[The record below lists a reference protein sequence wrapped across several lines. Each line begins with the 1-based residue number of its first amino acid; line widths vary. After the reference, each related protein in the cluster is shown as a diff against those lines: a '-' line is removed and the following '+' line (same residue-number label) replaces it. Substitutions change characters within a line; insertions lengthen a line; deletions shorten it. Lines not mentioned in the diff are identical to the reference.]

1 MDHPGPGLGS
11 YDSCM
16 SNWSVTQHGGVAKL
30 TFTRPP
36 CNFLDFA
43 SIAELG
49 DRLEGLAEQT

>member
-1 MDHPGPGLGS
+1 
-11 YDSCM
+11 M